1 MPRQITLN
9 QTITEDI
16 ITIYEVPA
24 TLVRVCV
31 AAVNP
36 DGTMVNGN
44 IYDEYD
50 IAGDD
55 FAELMS
61 AGPTWA
67 PGKPAGTYR
76 NEDLWIFIDRYR
88 SAT

>member
-44 IYDEYD
+44 VYEEINID
-50 IAGDD
+50 GDD
-55 FAELMS
+55 FTELMS
-61 AGPTWA
+61 AGPSWA
-67 PGKPAGTYR
+67 PTKPANTYR
-76 NEDLWIFIDRYR
+76 NEDLWVFIDRKR
-88 SAT
+88 GV